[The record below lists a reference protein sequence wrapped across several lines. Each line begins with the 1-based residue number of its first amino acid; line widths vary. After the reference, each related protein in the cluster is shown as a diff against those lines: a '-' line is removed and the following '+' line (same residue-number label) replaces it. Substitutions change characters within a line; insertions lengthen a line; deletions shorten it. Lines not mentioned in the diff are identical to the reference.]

1 MAYYMN
7 HFSEKTYRAFSASQR
22 QIVGFPDSQMQR
34 AENIHP
40 GDKLI
45 CYVTKLSR
53 IAGIL
58 EVESERYVDRSPI
71 FASED
76 DPYVVRFRVRPLVW
90 LELENAIPILD
101 DDCWE
106 LLSFTRGR
114 EKTASAWAG
123 MVRMSLR
130 QFKDEDGAALEALLF
145 RQTTEKKV
153 YSLRGNYRQTQ
164 RNSTDG
170 SSVESESG
178 EAARHSE
185 HARIQAMLSRIGECM
200 HMQIWLPNADRGKV
214 LRIWQPELRST
225 LLSELPF
232 RYDRKTMRIVENID
246 VIWVERTAIVRAFEV
261 EHSTAIYS
269 GILRMADMIALQPNL
284 SIRAHIVAPL
294 ARKGQ
299 VMREITRPAFSQ
311 MAGRRALRE
320 VCSYLSYDAIEALA
334 NERNLRY
341 LRANVVDEYAE
352 CAQEDE

>member
-45 CYVTKLSR
+45 CYMTKLSR

-145 RQTTEKKV
+145 RQTTEKRFIRCVEIIARRKEIPQMGAA
-153 YSLRGNYRQTQ
+153 SKANLEKLRVIRSMRASKPCYRASANACTC
-164 RNSTDG
+164 RYGCRT
-170 SSVESESG
+170 
-178 EAARHSE
+178 
-185 HARIQAMLSRIGECM
+185 RIGAKFCEYGSLNCARRFCRNCRFDM
-200 HMQIWLPNADRGKV
+200 TERRCASSR
-214 LRIWQPELRST
+214 T
-225 LLSELPF
+225 L
-232 RYDRKTMRIVENID
+232 M
-246 VIWVERTAIVRAFEV
+246 
-261 EHSTAIYS
+261 
-269 GILRMADMIALQPNL
+269 
-284 SIRAHIVAPL
+284 
-294 ARKGQ
+294 
-299 VMREITRPAFSQ
+299 
-311 MAGRRALRE
+311 
-320 VCSYLSYDAIEALA
+320 
-334 NERNLRY
+334 
-341 LRANVVDEYAE
+341 
-352 CAQEDE
+352 

>member
-1 MAYYMN
+1 
-7 HFSEKTYRAFSASQR
+7 
-22 QIVGFPDSQMQR
+22 
-34 AENIHP
+34 
-40 GDKLI
+40 
-45 CYVTKLSR
+45 
-53 IAGIL
+53 
-58 EVESERYVDRSPI
+58 
-71 FASED
+71 
-76 DPYVVRFRVRPLVW
+76 
-90 LELENAIPILD
+90 
-101 DDCWE
+101 
-106 LLSFTRGR
+106 
-114 EKTASAWAG
+114 
-123 MVRMSLR
+123 
-130 QFKDEDGAALEALLF
+130 
-145 RQTTEKKV
+145 
-153 YSLRGNYRQTQ
+153 
-164 RNSTDG
+164 
-170 SSVESESG
+170 
-178 EAARHSE
+178 
-185 HARIQAMLSRIGECM
+185 MLSRIGECM

-214 LRIWQPELRST
+214 LRMWQPELRST

>member
-145 RQTTEKKV
+145 RQTTEK
-153 YSLRGNYRQTQ
+153 RFIRC
-164 RNSTDG
+164 
-170 SSVESESG
+170 VEIIARRKEIPQMG
-178 EAARHSE
+178 AASKANLEKLLRHSE